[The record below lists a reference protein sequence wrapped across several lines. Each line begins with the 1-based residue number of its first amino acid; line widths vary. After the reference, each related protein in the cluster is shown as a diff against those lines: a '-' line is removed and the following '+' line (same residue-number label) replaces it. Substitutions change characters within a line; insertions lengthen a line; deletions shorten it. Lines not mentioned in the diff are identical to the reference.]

1 MKMVHPSFT
10 AGEARYSKIGEAK
23 MLGICGI
30 CVAEGE
36 VMIMIMG

>member
-1 MKMVHPSFT
+1 MKMITLSFT

-30 CVAEGE
+30 CVAESE
-36 VMIMIMG
+36 VMILIMG

>member
-23 MLGICGI
+23 MLGIRRI
-30 CVAEGE
+30 CLAESE
-36 VMIMIMG
+36 VMVLIMG